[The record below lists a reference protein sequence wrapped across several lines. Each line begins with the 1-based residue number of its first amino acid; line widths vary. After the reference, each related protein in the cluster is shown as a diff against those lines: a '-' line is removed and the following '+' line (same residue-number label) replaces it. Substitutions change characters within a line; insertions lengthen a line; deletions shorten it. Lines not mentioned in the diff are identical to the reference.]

1 LSGPE
6 SEVLRACL
14 DYLAARGI
22 FAWRNNTGAV
32 RVEGNRFIRF
42 GVKGSPD
49 ILGVMPDGRILC
61 IECKSAKG
69 RLTPEQRE
77 FGAAVLR
84 RGGVYVVARGIEDL
98 QEAGL

>member
-22 FAWRNNTGAV
+22 FAWRNNTGGA

-61 IECKSAKG
+61 VECKSAKG
-69 RLTPEQRE
+69 RLTREQRE
-77 FGAAVLR
+77 FGEAVLR
-84 RGGVYVVARGIEDL
+84 RGGVYVVARGVEDL